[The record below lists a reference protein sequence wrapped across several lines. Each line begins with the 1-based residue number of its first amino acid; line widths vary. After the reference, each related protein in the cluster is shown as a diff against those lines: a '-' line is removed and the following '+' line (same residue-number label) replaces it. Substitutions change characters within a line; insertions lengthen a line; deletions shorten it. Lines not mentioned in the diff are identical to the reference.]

1 MHPIGRLIVCPV
13 CRFRWVGR
21 LKSAGERTGFDCPW
35 VRRMCCRVWFSKPRN
50 VSMAPHKC
58 QENARLLHFWVN
70 LETICHARRFASE
83 ANQQMPSALG
93 QRQRGGCVRFPKS
106 ARFRSVTT
114 RLGRWR
120 DLSLPTKL
128 ALVMIVPM
136 IVMITLGGVLI
147 SGQLANSAQ
156 FARASRL
163 TELSSSIRGSIAALQ
178 AERVLVADPGTTT
191 AAFRTARTTSDA
203 ALAATRQAIAA
214 DTANGDLDPVA
225 GSTWSVADRQL
236 GELTFLRAET
246 SAPSPDRSAVVSAY
260 SQLVD
265 SLFAFDRV
273 LATGLADADLTQEA
287 LALYDLS
294 AAREEVSYQQAVV
307 LAGIARHILPPDDV
321 TSLHGSLARLAS
333 RISDF
338 RAVASQDAMT
348 DYAAVLSGP
357 VLARQNDL
365 LGQAINESG
374 GMGGQA
380 MPGAVIDIPVAAWN
394 AANGKVIAG
403 LADVTDHLAAH
414 QRSDTTTLRAR
425 AGTAAATAIIAL
437 VAAIAAT
444 IVLMVL
450 VARQL
455 LRSIGV
461 LRRTARDV
469 ASRQLPDAVER
480 IRAGETVD
488 VTVAPVGVHTSDEI
502 GQLAR
507 AFDAVHG
514 EALRLAVEQANL
526 RANYS
531 ELFVNLSRRS
541 QSLVQRQL
549 RLIEQLER
557 DEEDPDQLSALFKLD
572 HLATRMR
579 RNNENL
585 MVLSGS
591 ELARGG
597 GQPIPLADLLR
608 AGVSEIEHYQRIV
621 VQPPPD
627 AHVVGY
633 AAGDLVRLLAE
644 LLDNATAFSA
654 PDTPVTVASHRTRR
668 RAIVIDIVDHGIGMN
683 DEDLV
688 RANEQLS
695 QPAGVE
701 GRITRRMGLFVISRL
716 ANQHGIRVRL
726 HGGQDIPGLRVTITV
741 PVELVIGDPAAPVPP
756 PSIGDGGGGPGGLA
770 GPLPKRVARASGAP
784 LAVRSAP
791 TDAVTGTITS
801 DDPVAAAVTVTIP
814 AATSSGVGLFAPL
827 PAEPVVADGG
837 EAVDEPTEVT
847 PIYDTMVSAWFD
859 DDIADD
865 WRGAADQGW
874 QAVDAVADAPPVDF
888 TPAGLPRRQPKAR
901 LLPGSVLDR
910 TATAAPAPRAPAEVI
925 RERLSGFQQGIRR
938 GRHHA
943 AEPTA
948 PAAPAPAPPAP
959 PAPAEED
966 GLRPPAEPPVAVTE
980 VQDASTWASSA
991 DEGWRAVDKVTAAAG
1006 HEVTAAGL
1014 PRRQPNAHLLPGS
1027 VSAVAPNGSAGPQSR
1042 DADAL
1047 RDRMNSFQRGV
1058 RQGRDEP
1065 AGTPVEHGFHW

>member
-1 MHPIGRLIVCPV
+1 
-13 CRFRWVGR
+13 
-21 LKSAGERTGFDCPW
+21 
-35 VRRMCCRVWFSKPRN
+35 
-50 VSMAPHKC
+50 
-58 QENARLLHFWVN
+58 
-70 LETICHARRFASE
+70 
-83 ANQQMPSALG
+83 
-93 QRQRGGCVRFPKS
+93 
-106 ARFRSVTT
+106 
-114 RLGRWR
+114 
-120 DLSLPTKL
+120 
-128 ALVMIVPM
+128 
-136 IVMITLGGVLI
+136 
-147 SGQLANSAQ
+147 
-156 FARASRL
+156 
-163 TELSSSIRGSIAALQ
+163 
-178 AERVLVADPGTTT
+178 
-191 AAFRTARTTSDA
+191 
-203 ALAATRQAIAA
+203 
-214 DTANGDLDPVA
+214 
-225 GSTWSVADRQL
+225 
-236 GELTFLRAET
+236 
-246 SAPSPDRSAVVSAY
+246 
-260 SQLVD
+260 
-265 SLFAFDRV
+265 
-273 LATGLADADLTQEA
+273 
-287 LALYDLS
+287 
-294 AAREEVSYQQAVV
+294 
-307 LAGIARHILPPDDV
+307 
-321 TSLHGSLARLAS
+321 
-333 RISDF
+333 
-338 RAVASQDAMT
+338 
-348 DYAAVLSGP
+348 
-357 VLARQNDL
+357 
-365 LGQAINESG
+365 
-374 GMGGQA
+374 
-380 MPGAVIDIPVAAWN
+380 
-394 AANGKVIAG
+394 
-403 LADVTDHLAAH
+403 
-414 QRSDTTTLRAR
+414 
-425 AGTAAATAIIAL
+425 
-437 VAAIAAT
+437 
-444 IVLMVL
+444 
-450 VARQL
+450 
-455 LRSIGV
+455 
-461 LRRTARDV
+461 
-469 ASRQLPDAVER
+469 
-480 IRAGETVD
+480 
-488 VTVAPVGVHTSDEI
+488 DEI

-507 AFDAVHG
+507 AFDAVHA
-514 EALRLAVEQANL
+514 EALRLAVEQASL

-726 HGGQDIPGLRVTITV
+726 HGGQDIPGLRVTVTV

-756 PSIGDGGGGPGGLA
+756 PSIGGGGPDGLG

-784 LAVRSAP
+784 LAVRSAVAD
-791 TDAVTGTITS
+791 TVVGTITS

-827 PAEPVVADGG
+827 PADGG
-837 EAVDEPTEVT
+837 EAVASNDQAVDEPTEVT

-865 WRGAADQGW
+865 WRCAADQGW
-874 QAVDAVADAPPVDF
+874 QAVDAVVDAPPVDF

-901 LLPGSVLDR
+901 LLPGSVLAG
-910 TATAAPAPRAPAEVI
+910 TATMEPAQRAPAEVI

-943 AEPTA
+943 TE
-948 PAAPAPAPPAP
+948 PAAPEPVATESASTEPAAPP
-959 PAPAEED
+959 EED
-966 GLRPPAEPPVAVTE
+966 GLRPPDEPPVAVTE
-980 VQDASTWASSA
+980 VQDAGTWASSA
-991 DEGWRAVDKVTAAAG
+991 DEGWRAVDKVVDQVTAAG

-1027 VSAVAPNGSAGPQSR
+1027 VSVSVSAAASNGSAGPQSR
-1042 DADAL
+1042 DAGAL

>member
-1 MHPIGRLIVCPV
+1 MV
-13 CRFRWVGR
+13 
-21 LKSAGERTGFDCPW
+21 
-35 VRRMCCRVWFSKPRN
+35 
-50 VSMAPHKC
+50 
-58 QENARLLHFWVN
+58 
-70 LETICHARRFASE
+70 
-83 ANQQMPSALG
+83 
-93 QRQRGGCVRFPKS
+93 
-106 ARFRSVTT
+106 
-114 RLGRWR
+114 
-120 DLSLPTKL
+120 
-128 ALVMIVPM
+128 VPM
-136 IVMITLGGVLI
+136 IVMITLGAVLI

-156 FARASRL
+156 FTRASRL
-163 TELSSSIRGSIAALQ
+163 TELSASVRGSIAALQ
-178 AERVLVADPGTTT
+178 AERELLATTGTTSKT
-191 AAFRTARTTSDA
+191 FAGARTASDA
-203 ALAATRQAIAA
+203 ALAATRNAIATG
-214 DTANGDLDPVA
+214 TAHGDLDPVA
-225 GSTWSVADRQL
+225 ESTWSAADSQL
-236 GELTFLRAET
+236 GELAFLRAET
-246 SAPSPDRSAVVSAY
+246 GAPSPDRTAVVSGY
-260 SQLVD
+260 SQLAD
-265 SLFAFDRV
+265 GLFAFDRV

-294 AAREEVSYQQAVV
+294 SAREEISYQQAMV
-307 LAGIARHILPPDDV
+307 LAGIARHIVATDDIA
-321 TSLHGSLARLAS
+321 SLHGSLARLAS

-338 RAVASQDAMT
+338 RAVASQDVVNN
-348 DYAAVLSGP
+348 YAAVVSGP
-357 VLARQNDL
+357 TMTQQTL
-365 LGQAINESG
+365 LSQAIDESG
-374 GMGGQA
+374 GMSGQA
-380 MPGAVIDIPVAAWN
+380 MPGAMIDISVATWN
-394 AANGKVIAG
+394 ATNGKVIAG
-403 LADVTDHLAAH
+403 LTDVIDHLAAH
-414 QRSDTTTLRAR
+414 QRSDTTTLRAQ

-444 IVLMVL
+444 IALMVL

-557 DEEDPDQLSALFKLD
+557 DEEDADQLSALFKLD

-597 GQPIPLADLLR
+597 GQPIPLSDLLR
-608 AGVSEIEHYQRIV
+608 AAVSEIEFYQRVV
-621 VQPPPD
+621 VQPPPEV
-627 AHVVGY
+627 HVVGY

-741 PVELVIGDPAAPVPP
+741 PMELVVGDPAASVPP
-756 PSIGDGGGGPGGLA
+756 PSLGGGGGGPNGLA
-770 GPLPKRVARASGAP
+770 GPLPKRVARANGAP
-784 LAVRSAP
+784 VAAVRS
-791 TDAVTGTITS
+791 TVTNTVTGTIAG

-814 AATSSGVGLFAPL
+814 VATSSGVGLFAPI
-827 PAEPVVADGG
+827 PADDVDGG

-847 PIYDTMVSAWFD
+847 PIFDTMVSAWFD
-859 DDIADD
+859 DAVAQE
-865 WRGAADQGW
+865 WRCAADQGW
-874 QAVDAVADAPPVDF
+874 RAVDAVAAASPVDF

-910 TATAAPAPRAPAEVI
+910 TATEEPAPRVPAELV
-925 RERLSGFQQGIRR
+925 RERLSGFQQGIQR

-943 AEPTA
+943 EPIA
-948 PAAPAPAPPAP
+948 PAEPAPPAEE

-966 GLRPPAEPPVAVTE
+966 VLRPPAAPPVAVTE
-980 VQDASTWASSA
+980 TLDASTWASSA
-991 DEGWRAVDKVTAAAG
+991 DEGWRAVDAVAETA

-1027 VSAVAPNGSAGPQSR
+1027 VVVTNGLIGPQSR